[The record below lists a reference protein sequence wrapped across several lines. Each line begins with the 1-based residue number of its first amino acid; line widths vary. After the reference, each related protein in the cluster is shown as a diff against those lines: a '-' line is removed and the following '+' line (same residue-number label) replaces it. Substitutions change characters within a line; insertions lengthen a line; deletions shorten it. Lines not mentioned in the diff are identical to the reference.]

1 METIKET
8 IKMPLRELLT
18 KRPFTRI
25 MPDGHYDHGE
35 FTGEVKEESP
45 VTDFLL
51 RKRVTQEDFLR
62 ELDPCGHLIND
73 REYYPDIWRKSEDG
87 LWYLEEVP
95 RYSFAYQWIILQ
107 NQLTH
112 LTGNDV
118 QFELAEEESE
128 EHLDVFSA
136 FKAGWAD
143 KNMEVA
149 WYQFAKSVKSTGD
162 AAFVAYLDKGEFGWK
177 VLSFLNGDRLFP
189 HYDNKTGKLSTF
201 ARTYSNFDE
210 EGRISKRYI
219 DVWDNK
225 YYYRF
230 VADGDPKNTI
240 EKVKQSI
247 FNFFNIDGYKLE
259 YAEEHGFDEIPVS
272 YQRDDFGPCWTL
284 SQETIDNYE
293 MAFSRLAQS
302 NHNFGLPIMYV
313 KGEGSQEVSS
323 KDMSH
328 ASKVFFL
335 PSDGEMG
342 FLNRQDASNAYKT
355 ELDILE
361 NQIYSQSNVV
371 KTPELKSGDLPA
383 AAIKLLYTPAYN
395 KAMSDSNE
403 YALSLDKIVYL
414 FKFGFGIESLHRLDF
429 MNTRISHFIK
439 PYVHLNETELTTNLS
454 MQVQNGF
461 LSKQTASEKSP
472 YATPRE
478 WDRIIREKKEEQQQ
492 ELLLEEQRLEIQSV
506 QQVDTQEQLSEIN
519 TEQQIEVAKAENQL
533 NGNQQTTDKKTKK
546 VKSHKGSSA
555 TGRGR
560 GRTNRSG
567 RRYDENGNWEGR
579 NNWDNWNRNH

>member
-1 METIKET
+1 M
-8 IKMPLRELLT
+8 
-18 KRPFTRI
+18 
-25 MPDGHYDHGE
+25 
-35 FTGEVKEESP
+35 
-45 VTDFLL
+45 
-51 RKRVTQEDFLR
+51 
-62 ELDPCGHLIND
+62 
-73 REYYPDIWRKSEDG
+73 
-87 LWYLEEVP
+87 
-95 RYSFAYQWIILQ
+95 
-107 NQLTH
+107 
-112 LTGNDV
+112 
-118 QFELAEEESE
+118 
-128 EHLDVFSA
+128 
-136 FKAGWAD
+136 
-143 KNMEVA
+143 
-149 WYQFAKSVKSTGD
+149 
-162 AAFVAYLDKGEFGWK
+162 
-177 VLSFLNGDRLFP
+177 FP